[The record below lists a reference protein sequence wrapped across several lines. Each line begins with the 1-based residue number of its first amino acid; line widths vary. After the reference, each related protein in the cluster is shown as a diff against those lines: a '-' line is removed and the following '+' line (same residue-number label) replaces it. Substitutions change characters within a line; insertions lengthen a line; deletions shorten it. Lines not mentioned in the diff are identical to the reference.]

1 MSGKNI
7 LVVTA
12 SMGSGHNKAANAVAE
27 AIKRKYPVNK
37 INVIDF
43 MSTETAYFNSLVK
56 DIYLKMLDH
65 TPSVYE
71 FFYKFT
77 SDSTKGST
85 IQSVFAHAMKKDMRE
100 LIKKYE
106 ADMVI
111 CTHPFPCAAAS
122 YLKQTGE
129 INIPLITVMT
139 DFCVHQF
146 WLYKNIDI
154 YFTANDLLK
163 KEMVN
168 QGLLEERIFVTG
180 IPVGYNFRV
189 DYNRDDL
196 LANFKLEKDKP
207 VALIMGGGLGLG
219 GVKNALCQ
227 LERLKKD
234 IQILVITG
242 ANVALWSEMNEYA
255 QHSKHKIFVWGYS
268 HNIQEFMSVATFL
281 ISKPGAL
288 TISEALTRELPM
300 ILHDPIPGPEVDN
313 AKFVSDNGA
322 AIWVKHQDTLDAVVR
337 EVLSDATILPK
348 LRNNAKVLKKPYAS
362 DNIADVIANMLGL
375 DYY

>member
-189 DYNRDDL
+189 DYNRDYFFVK
-196 LANFKLEKDKP
+196 FKLEKDKP

-375 DYY
+375 D

>member
-196 LANFKLEKDKP
+196 LAKFKLEKDKP

-322 AIWVKHQDTLDAVVR
+322 AIWVRHQDTLDAVVR

-362 DNIADVIANMLGL
+362 DNIADVIANILGL
-375 DYY
+375 D

>member
-180 IPVGYNFRV
+180 IPVEYNFRV

-196 LANFKLEKDKP
+196 LTKFKLEKDKP

-322 AIWVKHQDTLDAVVR
+322 AIWVRHQDTLDAVVR

-375 DYY
+375 D

>member
-37 INVIDF
+37 INIIDF

-196 LANFKLEKDKP
+196 LAKFKLEKDKP

-375 DYY
+375 D

>member
-12 SMGSGHNKAANAVAE
+12 SMGSGHNKAANDVAE

-196 LANFKLEKDKP
+196 LAKFKLEKDKP

-322 AIWVKHQDTLDAVVR
+322 AIWVRHQDTLDAVVR

-362 DNIADVIANMLGL
+362 DNIADIIANMLGL
-375 DYY
+375 D

>member
-322 AIWVKHQDTLDAVVR
+322 AIWVRHQDTLDAVVR

-375 DYY
+375 D

>member
-196 LANFKLEKDKP
+196 LAKFKLEKDKP

-337 EVLSDATILPK
+337 EVLSDTTILPK

-375 DYY
+375 D

>member
-163 KEMVN
+163 KEMVK

-196 LANFKLEKDKP
+196 LTKFKLEKDKP

-255 QHSKHKIFVWGYS
+255 QHSRHKIFVWGYS

-300 ILHDPIPGPEVDN
+300 ILHDPIPGPEMDN

-322 AIWVKHQDTLDAVVR
+322 AIWVRHQDTLDAVVR

-375 DYY
+375 E

>member
-196 LANFKLEKDKP
+196 LTKFKLEKDKP

-242 ANVALWSEMNEYA
+242 ANVVLWSEMNEYA

-375 DYY
+375 D

>member
-7 LVVTA
+7 LVITA

-129 INIPLITVMT
+129 INIPLMTVMT

-196 LANFKLEKDKP
+196 LAKFKLEKDKP

-375 DYY
+375 D

>member
-85 IQSVFAHAMKKDMRE
+85 IQSVFAHAMKKDMCE

-196 LANFKLEKDKP
+196 LTKFKLEKDKP

-375 DYY
+375 D

>member
-168 QGLLEERIFVTG
+168 QGLLKERIFVTG

-196 LANFKLEKDKP
+196 LAKFKLEKDKP

-322 AIWVKHQDTLDAVVR
+322 AIWVRHQDTLDAVVR

-375 DYY
+375 D

>member
-12 SMGSGHNKAANAVAE
+12 SMVSGHNKAANAVAE

-196 LANFKLEKDKP
+196 LAKFKLEKDKP

-375 DYY
+375 D

>member
-196 LANFKLEKDKP
+196 LAKFKLEKDKP

-255 QHSKHKIFVWGYS
+255 QYSKHKIFVWGYS

-375 DYY
+375 D

>member
-196 LANFKLEKDKP
+196 LAKFKLEKDKP

-348 LRNNAKVLKKPYAS
+348 LRNNAKMLKKPYAS

-375 DYY
+375 D

>member
-375 DYY
+375 D

>member
-196 LANFKLEKDKP
+196 LTKFKLEKDKP

-362 DNIADVIANMLGL
+362 DNIADVIVNMLGL
-375 DYY
+375 D

>member
-180 IPVGYNFRV
+180 IAVGYNFRV

-196 LANFKLEKDKP
+196 LAKFKLEKDKP

-375 DYY
+375 D

>member
-196 LANFKLEKDKP
+196 LAKFKLEKDKP

-348 LRNNAKVLKKPYAS
+348 LRNNAKVLKKLYAS

-375 DYY
+375 D

>member
-163 KEMVN
+163 KEMVH

-196 LANFKLEKDKP
+196 LAKFKLEKDKP

-375 DYY
+375 D

>member
-196 LANFKLEKDKP
+196 LTNFKLEKDKP

-322 AIWVKHQDTLDAVVR
+322 AIWVRHQDTLDAVVR

-375 DYY
+375 D

>member
-85 IQSVFAHAMKKDMRE
+85 IQSVFAHSIKKDMRE

-196 LANFKLEKDKP
+196 LTKFKLEKDKP

-322 AIWVKHQDTLDAVVR
+322 AIWVRHQDTLDAVVR

-375 DYY
+375 D

>member
-168 QGLLEERIFVTG
+168 QGLLEEHIFVTG

-196 LANFKLEKDKP
+196 LTKFKLEKDKP

-322 AIWVKHQDTLDAVVR
+322 AIWVRHQDTLDAVVR

-375 DYY
+375 D

>member
-196 LANFKLEKDKP
+196 LAKFKLEKDKP

-300 ILHDPIPGPEVDN
+300 ILHDPIPGPEVEN

-375 DYY
+375 D

>member
-154 YFTANDLLK
+154 HFTANDLLK

-196 LANFKLEKDKP
+196 LAKFKLEKDKP

-375 DYY
+375 D

>member
-85 IQSVFAHAMKKDMRE
+85 IIQSVFAHAMKKDMRE

-196 LANFKLEKDKP
+196 LAKFKLEKDKP

-300 ILHDPIPGPEVDN
+300 ILYDPIPGPEVDN

-375 DYY
+375 D

>member
-196 LANFKLEKDKP
+196 LAKFKLEKDKP

-242 ANVALWSEMNEYA
+242 ANLALWSEMNEYA

-375 DYY
+375 D

>member
-154 YFTANDLLK
+154 YFTANELLK

-196 LANFKLEKDKP
+196 LAKFKLEKDKP

-322 AIWVKHQDTLDAVVR
+322 AIWVRHQDTLDAVVR

-375 DYY
+375 D

>member
-196 LANFKLEKDKP
+196 LAKFKLEKDKP

-268 HNIQEFMSVATFL
+268 HNVQEFMSVATFL

-375 DYY
+375 D

>member
-129 INIPLITVMT
+129 INIPLMTVMT

-196 LANFKLEKDKP
+196 LTKFKLEKDKP

-375 DYY
+375 D

>member
-12 SMGSGHNKAANAVAE
+12 SMGSGHNRAANAVAE

-56 DIYLKMLDH
+56 DIYLMMLDH

-196 LANFKLEKDKP
+196 LAKFKLEKDKP

-375 DYY
+375 D

>member
-189 DYNRDDL
+189 DYNQDDL
-196 LANFKLEKDKP
+196 LAKFKLEKDKP

-375 DYY
+375 D

>member
-196 LANFKLEKDKP
+196 LAKFKLEKDKP

-227 LERLKKD
+227 LEHLEKD

-322 AIWVKHQDTLDAVVR
+322 AIWVRHQDTLDAVVR

-375 DYY
+375 D

>member
-111 CTHPFPCAAAS
+111 CTHHFPCAAAS

-196 LANFKLEKDKP
+196 LAKFKLEKDKP

-375 DYY
+375 D

>member
-7 LVVTA
+7 LVITA

-196 LANFKLEKDKP
+196 LAKFKLEKDKP

-322 AIWVKHQDTLDAVVR
+322 AIWVRHQDTLDAVVR

-375 DYY
+375 D

>member
-196 LANFKLEKDKP
+196 LAKFKLEKDKP

-227 LERLKKD
+227 LEHLEKD

-242 ANVALWSEMNEYA
+242 ANVALWSEINEYA

-375 DYY
+375 D

>member
-106 ADMVI
+106 ANMVI

-196 LANFKLEKDKP
+196 LTKFKLEKDKP

-322 AIWVKHQDTLDAVVR
+322 AIWVRHQDTLDAVVR

-375 DYY
+375 D

>member
-43 MSTETAYFNSLVK
+43 MSTETPYFNRLVT

-196 LANFKLEKDKP
+196 LAKFKLEKDKP

-375 DYY
+375 D

>member
-12 SMGSGHNKAANAVAE
+12 AMGSGHHKAANAVAE

-196 LANFKLEKDKP
+196 LAKFKLEKDKP

-375 DYY
+375 D